1 MSNPIHR
8 SVLLDHKLMVDGVTF
23 HEYKE
28 LNNVW
33 LEDGIKE
40 SLKDTQVLTHLRAI
54 GERSYTVNQN
64 MVEGDIKEETIDTTM
79 SPDELENF
87 KNEWAE
93 KWQPSIA
100 EKSTGIMNTFFNKLD
115 RFFN

>member
-1 MSNPIHR
+1 MSNPIPCQ
-8 SVLLDHKLMVDGVTF
+8 VLFDLKLMVDGVTF
-23 HEYKE
+23 YENKE
-28 LNNVW
+28 LKIVW
-33 LEDGIKE
+33 ADDGVKE
-40 SLKDTQVLTHLRAI
+40 TQLSHLRAI
-54 GERSYTVNQN
+54 GDQSYTVNQN
-64 MVEGDIKEETIDTTM
+64 MVDGVIKEETIDTTM
-79 SPDELENF
+79 STDELENF

>member
-28 LNNVW
+28 LNNVCA
-33 LEDGIKE
+33 EDGVKE
-40 SLKDTQVLTHLRAI
+40 TQLSHLRAI
-54 GERSYTVNQN
+54 GDRSYTVNQN
-64 MVEGDIKEETIDTTM
+64 MVDGVIKEETIDTTM
-79 SPDELENF
+79 STDELENF

-93 KWQPSIA
+93 KWQPSIG
-100 EKSTGIMNTFFNKLD
+100 EKSTGIMSTFFNKLD
-115 RFFN
+115 RGEW